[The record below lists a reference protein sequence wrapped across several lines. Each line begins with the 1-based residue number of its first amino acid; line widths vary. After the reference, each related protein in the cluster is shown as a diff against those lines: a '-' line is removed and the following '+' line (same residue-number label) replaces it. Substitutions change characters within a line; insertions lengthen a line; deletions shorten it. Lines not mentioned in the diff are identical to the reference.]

1 MRLSL
6 LCNRTIYDIMFYLNI
21 SAENLYM
28 KLLFDFLPIILFFI
42 AFKLYGI
49 YVATSVAIA
58 TCIAQIIWHW
68 FKFHKFDIQQLITF
82 GIVTILG
89 GATLALHNELFIKW
103 KPTAIYWI
111 FAVICLA
118 SHLSKQT
125 IMQRIMQK
133 NISLPSDVWKK
144 LNLSWVIFLFLTGLA
159 NLYVVYHFDTNTW
172 VNFKLFGVLGLTI
185 VFVILQ
191 AIYLSK
197 YIKSDTE

>member
-1 MRLSL
+1 MPP
-6 LCNRTIYDIMFYLNI
+6 
-21 SAENLYM
+21 ENHYM
-28 KLLFDFLPIILFFI
+28 KLLVDFLPIILFFI

-68 FKFHKFDIQQLITF
+68 VKYHKIDIQQIITVC
-82 GIVTILG
+82 IVTVLG
-89 GATLALHNELFIKW
+89 GATLALHNEIFIKW

-111 FAVICLA
+111 FAAVCLG
-118 SHLSKQT
+118 SHLTKQT

-133 NISLPSDVWKK
+133 NITLPNTAWKK
-144 LNLSWVIFLFLTGLA
+144 LNFSWVIFLFLIGLA
-159 NLYVVYHFDTNTW
+159 NIYVVYHFDTNTW
-172 VNFKLFGVLGLTI
+172 VNFKLFGVLGLTV

-197 YIKSDTE
+197 YINPETK